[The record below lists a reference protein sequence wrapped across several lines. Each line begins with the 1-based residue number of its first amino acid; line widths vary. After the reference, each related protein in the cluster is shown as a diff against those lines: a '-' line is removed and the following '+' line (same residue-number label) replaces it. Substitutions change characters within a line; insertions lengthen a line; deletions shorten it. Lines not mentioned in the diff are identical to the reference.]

1 MKERKG
7 FSFIDGLQLLFIG
20 LKLREDI
27 DWSWWMVFIP
37 FFAAAALAIFIA
49 VTNAVTGGNK

>member
-1 MKERKG
+1 MKEYKG
-7 FSFIDGLQLLFIG
+7 FSFLDGLQLLFIG

-37 FFAAAALAIFIA
+37 FLSVAALTIF
-49 VTNAVTGGNK
+49 NAATGGRK